1 MGVDE
6 MSNYR
11 LNQMEK
17 DITETKKEVKDIAK
31 EQRDQK
37 ETLITMGSD
46 LKQNLETNKIIKNAA
61 VGFLVVNILGLMWAF
76 MTNIGGM

>member
-1 MGVDE
+1 MNE
-6 MSNYR
+6 FRMNR
-11 LNQMEK
+11 MEK
-17 DITETKKEVKDIAK
+17 DIVETKEEVKGISK

-61 VGFLVVNILGLMWAF
+61 VSFLVLNILGLMWAF

>member
-1 MGVDE
+1 VGVEE
-6 MSNYR
+6 MNEFR
-11 LNQMEK
+11 MNRMEK
-17 DITETKKEVKDIAK
+17 DIVETKEEVKGISK

-61 VGFLVVNILGLMWAF
+61 VSFLVLNILGLMWAF